1 MELVGEIFRIWG
13 PGKGW
18 GWAHMFERSKG
29 KTMKWVTLLKDI
41 KEKVGLTQSSSA
53 AATASSSS
61 SPSSAPSSARDRNAP
76 SSTRWQDSSSS
87 PARFDTNTVFSLV
100 SGDEKYMLL
109 LKWRVG
115 GAALA

>member
-18 GWAHMFERSKG
+18 GWEPMFERSKR
-29 KTMKWVTLLKDI
+29 KTMKWGTLLKDI

-53 AATASSSS
+53 AATASASS

-87 PARFDTNTVFSLV
+87 PARFDTDTVFFV
-100 SGDEKYMLL
+100 SF
-109 LKWRVG
+109 RR
-115 GAALA
+115 